1 MATDGFVRL
10 PNWLLDDSDM
20 TLHELAVY
28 IVLLRFRDP
37 KTGKCFPGL
46 STIADRARLSRR
58 TVIRA
63 IESLEAREVI
73 RVTRRSTIQVNQS
86 NVYEVSVAN
95 ETPQHIWEI
104 SARGRRIPR
113 RTRPSDSES
122 SGPTFTPDP
131 SDSQALPGDSEALPS
146 DSQSP
151 PPVTPSHPKKIQAT
165 RSTDEIHEQTLRP
178 TLPSGRESD
187 FSYDEIQQ
195 PITEKQLDY
204 LNDLHVHLTHRPVD
218 KATRDRWTKLTPPA
232 VENLIARYWEQIP
245 RGRGGNWEG
254 ITEDD
259 PAWIHLSDNGR
270 TWIDNGAMPEGAM
283 PWAS

>member
-165 RSTDEIHEQTLRP
+165 RSNDENHEQTLRP
-178 TLPSGRESD
+178 TLASGRANE
-187 FSYDEIQQ
+187 FSFDEVGKV
-195 PITEKQLDY
+195 TEKQLTY
-204 LNDLHVHLTHRPVD
+204 LHDLHIHLTGAIPNSRS
-218 KATRDRWTKLTPPA
+218 KSKWAALTLGEA
-232 VENLIARYWEQIP
+232 QQLIGQYLRQIP
-245 RGRGGNWEG
+245 RYDAYEG
-254 ITEDD
+254 PESGT
-259 PAWIHLSDNGR
+259 PAYAALTPIGQQWADNGF
-270 TWIDNGAMPEGAM
+270 IPDILEVA
-283 PWAS
+283 